1 MLLRDV
7 GGVLARIVL
16 GLEYCGAGYEGWQTQ
31 RHGRTVQDC
40 LVPAVSAIAG
50 ETIVLTCAGRTDAGV
65 HAAVQ
70 IVHFDTSAN
79 RPLTAWVRGV
89 NSHLP
94 ASIAVRWAREVGNDF
109 HARFSASA
117 RRYRYVLLNRPV
129 RSALLHGRV
138 GWFHAPLELRAMQ
151 AATAHLLGTHDFSS
165 FRAAECQARTPVRDL
180 KVAEVTQQGD
190 WFIFDFEA
198 NAFLHHM
205 IRNLVGALVY
215 VGKGRHSSDWMAE
228 LLAQCDRRLA
238 PPTFSPEGLYLAGV
252 EYPDS
257 WNLPDE
263 GRIIAPAFLPSG
275 F

>member
-1 MLLRDV
+1 M
-7 GGVLARIVL
+7 L
-16 GLEYCGAGYEGWQTQ
+16 GLEYCGSDFEGWQTQ
-31 RHGRTVQDC
+31 RHGRSVQDC
-40 LVPAVSAIAG
+40 LTPAVGVIAG
-50 ETIVLTCAGRTDAGV
+50 ETIVLNCAGRTDAGV

-70 IVHFDTSAN
+70 VAHFDTSAS

-94 ASIAVRWAREVGNDF
+94 GSIAVRWAREVDGGF
-109 HARFSASA
+109 HARFSARA

-138 GWFHAPLELRAMQ
+138 GWFHAPLDVKQMQ
-151 AATAHLLGTHDFSS
+151 AAARHLQGVHDFSS

-180 KVAEVTQQGD
+180 QVVEVAQHGN

-205 IRNLVGALVY
+205 IRNLVGALIY
-215 VGKGRHSSDWMAE
+215 VGKGTHPPDWIAE
-228 LLAQCDRRLA
+228 LLAQRDRRLA

-252 EYPDS
+252 EYPDE
-257 WNLPDE
+257 WNLPDR
-263 GRIIAPAFLPSG
+263 GRIIAPAFFPSG